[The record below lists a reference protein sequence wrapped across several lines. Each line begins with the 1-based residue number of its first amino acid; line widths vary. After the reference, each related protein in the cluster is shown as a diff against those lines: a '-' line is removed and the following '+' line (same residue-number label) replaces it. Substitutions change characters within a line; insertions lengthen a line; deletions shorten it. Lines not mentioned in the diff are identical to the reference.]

1 MMLTEPEVAERL
13 RCSTS
18 KIKRL
23 RLSGQ
28 LPYLPGRPLLIAE
41 EDLEAFISARK
52 RSATAATPPEG
63 QGEAND
69 ARGWALAQILG
80 KDLAVFIADGAKQ
93 KEEREAKGRALR
105 APMDAKRWAQ
115 IAVLL
120 RPEPRSRRKV

>member
-28 LPYLPGRPLLIAE
+28 LPYLSGRPLLIAE

-52 RSATAATPPEG
+52 RSATAATPPEE

-80 KDLAVFIADGAKQ
+80 KDRKKGTSSAV
-93 KEEREAKGRALR
+93 
-105 APMDAKRWAQ
+105 KR
-115 IAVLL
+115 
-120 RPEPRSRRKV
+120 K